1 MKLCR
6 YESADGSVRWGEL
19 ISDSKAVP
27 LTGVPWGGEGVV
39 RPAGPAETVRRLL
52 APVEPP
58 AIFCIGLNYREHAR
72 ETGAAIPTHP
82 VVFMK
87 QPGAIQH
94 PGEPIILPRG
104 LASQQVDF
112 EGELVV
118 VIGRR
123 CKNVQPSAAASV
135 IYGYTCGNDV
145 SARDWQKQ
153 WGGGQFCRGKT
164 FDTFAPVGP
173 VVVSA
178 DELGDPQAL
187 PITTRVNGKEMQK
200 DSTGGMIF
208 SVAELVAFLSGSTTL
223 YPGTLIFTGTPSGVG
238 MARQPPVYLK
248 AGDRVEVEIGGI
260 GVLVNPVVEESVASV

>member
-1 MKLCR
+1 MSGTPWEIAASSTLDQP
-6 YESADGSVRWGEL
+6 ESGHHAIKPER
-19 ISDSKAVP
+19 IH
-27 LTGVPWGGEGVV
+27 
-39 RPAGPAETVRRLL
+39 RLL
-52 APVEPP
+52 APADPP

-72 ETGAAIPTHP
+72 ETNAPIPEHP

-87 QPGAIQH
+87 QPGSLQD
-94 PGEPIILPRG
+94 PGRPIVLPRG
-104 LASQQVDF
+104 LPSHQVDF

-123 CKNVQPSAAASV
+123 CKNVRRDEAASV
-135 IYGYTCGNDV
+135 ILGYTCGNDV

-173 VVVSA
+173 VLVTA
-178 DELGDPQAL
+178 DEVADPQQL
-187 PITTRVNGKEMQK
+187 RVVTRVNGNVMQN
-200 DSTGGMIF
+200 DATAGMIF

-238 MARQPPVYLK
+238 MARKPPVFLQP
-248 AGDRVEVEIGGI
+248 GDEVEVEITGL
-260 GVLVNPVVEESVASV
+260 GVLHNPVEAEALSAK